1 MVAVFAGIAFSLVVI
16 GALYLHRATVRLVAA
31 ENTATSKVFGYGA
44 RMTYFIVAFFV
55 LVYLG
60 RLVRG
65 PGDATWE
72 AVGLFVVSIG
82 FVFVAWRL
90 IFVRSKR

>member
-1 MVAVFAGIAFSLVVI
+1 MVSVLAGIAFSLVVI
-16 GALYLHRATVRLVAA
+16 FAFYLHRATASLVTEESA
-31 ENTATSKVFGYGA
+31 ATSKAFGYGV
-44 RMTYFIVAFFV
+44 RMTYFLVAFFV